1 MTGAKSAVRDRLD
14 GAEQLRL
21 LPRIER
27 LLEIV
32 SHRDQLRFAEGRAV
46 HQHPR
51 GSSRRSY
58 AHRHREVGITCDRRS
73 C

>member
-27 LLEIV
+27 FLQIV
-32 SHRDQLRFAEGRAV
+32 GHGDQLRLAEGRAV
-46 HQHPR
+46 H
-51 GSSRRSY
+51 
-58 AHRHREVGITCDRRS
+58 
-73 C
+73 